1 LDIRHFTRG
10 FIQPQ
15 SAHFFGVGIE
25 IRANTMHVH
34 GMSAD
39 IDQLKRNRAK
49 VFMIA
54 AGLFLLG
61 SQDPDMGDLFAGHG
75 ADHHELRQ
83 ARISVE
89 TDRVEAAAERAAELA
104 ERAAVL
110 AERAAEAAERASERR

>member
-1 LDIRHFTRG
+1 
-10 FIQPQ
+10 
-15 SAHFFGVGIE
+15 
-25 IRANTMHVH
+25 MHVR

-39 IDQLKRNRAK
+39 IDQLKRTRAK

-61 SQDPDMGDLFAGHG
+61 SQGPDMGDLFAGHG
-75 ADHHELRQ
+75 TDHRETQ
-83 ARISVE
+83 ISVE

-104 ERAAVL
+104 ERAALL

>member
-1 LDIRHFTRG
+1 
-10 FIQPQ
+10 
-15 SAHFFGVGIE
+15 
-25 IRANTMHVH
+25 
-34 GMSAD
+34 MSTD

-61 SQDPDMGDLFAGHG
+61 SQGPDMGDLFVDHG
-75 ADHHELRQ
+75 ADHRE

-89 TDRVEAAAERAAELA
+89 TDRIEAAAERAAELA
-104 ERAAVL
+104 ERAALL